1 MKKSYIAV
9 IGVIIVLNF
18 FLPRL
23 MPGDPFLY
31 LSVEDGNTAPVYS
44 SQQIKAYEEYYGLD
58 QPLPVQFIRYL
69 TGIVKG
75 DLGYSIF
82 YHDRVTD
89 MIAARIPW
97 TLLIVISALVLS
109 SVFGTLLGT
118 ICAWH
123 RDGFLDRCVYF
134 LLMVLSEIPGF
145 LIGIFLLFYLG
156 ASLKWFPMSGGKTV
170 FAIYSTPFEEVKDMI
185 HHMVLPVL
193 TLSLSRLGSFYLL
206 SRSSML
212 SVLAKDYIR
221 TAEGKGLK
229 KHTVILKHGLRNSL
243 PPVVTQLFMSLGAMV
258 GQAVLVENVFSYPGA
273 GSLMREAVVNRDYVL
288 MQGIFLIMSATVLIM
303 NGLAEFMLKKM
314 DPRMV

>member
-1 MKKSYIAV
+1 MKKNRIAV

-31 LSVEDGNTAPVYS
+31 LSVDDGNTAPVYS
-44 SQQIKAYEEYYGLD
+44 RQQIQSYEEYYGLD
-58 QPLPVQFIRYL
+58 KPLPVQFIRYL

-75 DLGYSIF
+75 DLGFSIF

-109 SVFGTLLGT
+109 SIFGTLLGT
-118 ICAWH
+118 VCAWY
-123 RDGFLDRCVYF
+123 RNSLLDRCVYF
-134 LLMVLSEIPGF
+134 VMMVLSEIPGF

-156 ASLKWFPMSGGKTV
+156 ANMKWFPMSGGKTV
-170 FAIYSTPFEEVKDMI
+170 FASYRVPLEQVKDI
-185 HHMVLPVL
+185 LHHMVLPVL
-193 TLSLSRLGSFYLL
+193 TLSLNRMGNFYLL

-212 SVLAKDYIR
+212 NVLSKDYIR
-221 TAEGKGLK
+221 TARGKGLK
-229 KHTVILKHGLRNSL
+229 KYSVILKHGLGNSL
-243 PPVVTQLFMSLGAMV
+243 RPVVVQVFMSLGAMV
-258 GQAVLVENVFSYPGA
+258 GQAVLVENVFSYPGV

-288 MQGIFLIMSATVLIM
+288 TQGIFLIMSATVLLM
-303 NGLAEFMLKKM
+303 NGIAEFVIKKM

>member
-1 MKKSYIAV
+1 MKKSNIAV

-44 SQQIKAYEEYYGLD
+44 SQQIKVYEEYYGLD
-58 QPLPVQFIRYL
+58 KPLHEQLIRYL

-82 YHDRVTD
+82 YHEKVTD

-109 SVFGTLLGT
+109 SVFGTMLGT

-123 RDGFLDRCVYF
+123 RDSFLDRCVYF
-134 LLMVLSEIPGF
+134 FMMVLSEIPGF

-156 ASLKWFPMSGGKTV
+156 ANLKWFPMSGGETV
-170 FAIYSTPFEEVKDMI
+170 FASYSTPLEQVKDII

-212 SVLAKDYIR
+212 NVLSKDYIR
-221 TAEGKGLK
+221 TAKGKGLK
-229 KHTVILKHGLRNSL
+229 KHTVILKHGLKNSL
-243 PPVVTQLFMSLGAMV
+243 PPVVTQFFMSLGAMV